1 MRHENCMPFE
11 RTRFGAFVICTPK
24 LPAFDAM
31 ALDDS
36 GYASI
41 LLCAFVL
48 RPSMWAR
55 GEMSLRRD
63 LRAVSGKR
71 KGDTRLAVES
81 VFPVESLDRRYAPM
95 GRVCAEVRAQ

>member
-11 RTRFGAFVICTPK
+11 RSRFDARRHLRAEIG
-24 LPAFDAM
+24 AFDAM

-48 RPSMWAR
+48 RPLMWAR
-55 GEMSLRRD
+55 GERSLRRD
-63 LRAVSGKR
+63 LRTVSEKR
-71 KGDTRLAVES
+71 KGETRLAVDA

-95 GRVCAEVRAQ
+95 GFVCAEARAQ

>member
-1 MRHENCMPFE
+1 MKIACHLYGAGLMR
-11 RTRFGAFVICTPK
+11 AVICAPK

-48 RPSMWAR
+48 RPLMWAR

-71 KGDTRLAVES
+71 KGDTRLAVDA

-95 GRVCAEVRAQ
+95 GFVCAEARAQ